1 MSMESHYTIDLKR
14 LKIGTHEFEVTLDD
28 GFFKEL
34 EKTEVL
40 GGKVEARIVLNLR
53 EEDYWLTIAVHGTV
67 FVTCDRCLDPMS
79 LEIDASETSSPNDE
93 MSANESL
100 NDEPKAS
107 NDVLDLTWLAY
118 EIVSINIPVVHCHQ
132 AGECN
137 KQMELLLQDHLCDE
151 PEPEETA
158 FGK

>member
-40 GGKVEARIVLNLR
+40 GGKVEAKIVLNLR

-100 NDEPKAS
+100 NDEPRAS

-151 PEPEETA
+151 PECPE
-158 FGK
+158 

>member
-40 GGKVEARIVLNLR
+40 GGKVEAKIALNLR

-67 FVTCDRCLDPMS
+67 FVTCDRCLDPMA

-137 KQMELLLQDHLCDE
+137 KQMELLLQNHLCDE
-151 PEPEETA
+151 PECPD
-158 FGK
+158 

>member
-40 GGKVEARIVLNLR
+40 GGKVEAKIVLNLR

-151 PEPEETA
+151 PEPEEIE
-158 FGK
+158 

>member
-40 GGKVEARIVLNLR
+40 GGKVEAKIVLNLR

-151 PEPEETA
+151 PEPEEN
-158 FGK
+158 

>member
-40 GGKVEARIVLNLR
+40 GGKVEAKIVLNLR

-67 FVTCDRCLDPMS
+67 FVTCDRCLDPMA

-151 PEPEETA
+151 PEPDRSRR
-158 FGK
+158 

>member
-40 GGKVEARIVLNLR
+40 GGKVEAKIVLNLR
-53 EEDYWLTIAVHGTV
+53 EEDYWLTVAVHGTV

-151 PEPEETA
+151 PEPEE
-158 FGK
+158 

>member
-40 GGKVEARIVLNLR
+40 GGKVEAKIALNLR

-67 FVTCDRCLDPMS
+67 IVTCDRCLDPMS

-151 PEPEETA
+151 PEPEE
-158 FGK
+158 

>member
-40 GGKVEARIVLNLR
+40 GGKVEAKIVLNLR
-53 EEDYWLTIAVHGTV
+53 EEDYWLTVAVHGTV

-151 PEPEETA
+151 PECPE
-158 FGK
+158 